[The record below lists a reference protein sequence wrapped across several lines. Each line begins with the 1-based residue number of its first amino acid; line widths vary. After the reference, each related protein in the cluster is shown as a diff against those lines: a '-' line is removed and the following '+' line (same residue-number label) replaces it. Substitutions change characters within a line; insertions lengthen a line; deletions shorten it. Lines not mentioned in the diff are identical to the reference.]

1 MTEKKKESTSLASE
15 LDQTRWDYQPRKDRK
30 LLLAPLARLLGSVVW
45 EYRPRHLRPAVA
57 PDDTDL
63 GQETVEDAGVL
74 PGENSDLANRR
85 R

>member
-1 MTEKKKESTSLASE
+1 MKDKKKESASLASE

-63 GQETVEDAGVL
+63 EQDTIEDAGVL